1 MKRIGFLLAGIL
13 MLSGLHA
20 QPNFKIEKYSVEPGR
35 KANKYNNEA
44 GRQFKK
50 GNYNAATL
58 NAAYALRLADKKG
71 QIREAQSRLLDSY
84 DRAIQENLSHIE
96 ALKSSSASFINDQ
109 TVTDRARIVSL
120 YQVMVDYN
128 TILGGLP
135 PSAFDPVKKKDPKLN
150 LDIQDFTGDLQA
162 AMAKLEEGKKEAA
175 AWHYQQGRDL
185 ARSSE
190 LESNKQAARHFRW
203 ATEYVPGYEDASTW
217 YDKTRKLGTTR
228 MGVMS
233 FETSHQP
240 EQYGDLGSI
249 ASDKFIADMPNDYEF
264 FELVTRDQLDVIIR
278 EQQLNI
284 SGLMDET
291 STTEVGQLK
300 GVNVLLVGKITSAS
314 QDRQEGGGS
323 ELYKEEKDVADGKEK
338 YIDSEGNEK
347 TRTKYKKVTA
357 YVRYYNKSANGN
369 VTGSFKIL
377 DVKTGSILKAGAI
390 VGNYNWTHR
399 WATYTGDKRALSST
413 TEELVNNGPGQ
424 FPSRNAM
431 VMGANRDLVYNLVE
445 KVKEYADEVGK

>member
-1 MKRIGFLLAGIL
+1 MFIAAGLL
-13 MLSGLHA
+13 A
-20 QPNFKIEKYSVEPGR
+20 QPNFIIERYSVKPGK
-35 KANKYNNEA
+35 KAGNYNNEA
-44 GRQFKK
+44 GRLFKK
-50 GNYNAATL
+50 GQYNAATL
-58 NAAYALRLADKKG
+58 NAAHALRLAVKKG

-84 DRAIQENLSHIE
+84 DRAVQENLSNIE
-96 ALKSSSASFINDQ
+96 ALKASSATFVNDQ
-109 TVTDRARIVSL
+109 TVTDRAKIVSL

-128 TILGGLP
+128 RILSGLP

-150 LDIQDFTGDLQA
+150 LDIQDFTGDLQE
-162 AMAKLEEGKKEAA
+162 AMTRYNEGKKEAA

-190 LESNKQAARHFRW
+190 LEANKQAARHFRW
-203 ATEYVPGYEDASTW
+203 AMEYVPGFEDAQDW

-233 FETSHQP
+233 FETSSQP
-240 EQYGDLGSI
+240 SQYGDLGAI
-249 ASDKFIADMPNDYEF
+249 AADEFIAKMPNDYEF
-264 FELVTRDQLDVIIR
+264 FELVTRDQLDLVIR

-314 QDRQEGGGS
+314 QDRQQGGGDQ
-323 ELYKEEKDVADGKEK
+323 LYKEEKEIADGKEK
-338 YIDSEGNEK
+338 YVDSEGNEK
-347 TRTKYKKVTA
+347 TRTKYKTVTA
-357 YVRYYNKSANGN
+357 YVRFYNKSANGN

-377 DVKTGSILKAGAI
+377 DVKTGTILKAGAI

-399 WATYTGDKRALSST
+399 WATFTGDERALSSAT
-413 TEELVNNGPGQ
+413 RSLVNNGHGE
-424 FPSRNAM
+424 FPSRNKM
-431 VMGANRDLVYNLVE
+431 VLNANEDLAHNLIE
-445 KVKEYADEVGK
+445 KVKEYADEIGK